1 MTSSDWIRSALE
13 DAGAVFRAT
22 AASCGAEIEAAAG
35 SVVETL
41 KRGDKVLL
49 CGNGGSAADAQHF
62 ATEMTVKMKRLRSP
76 MAAIALTTNS
86 SLLTAQANDLGFET
100 VFARQIESLGRP
112 GDILLAI
119 STSGMSP
126 NILSAVAAA
135 RQMGIKVI
143 GLTGCGGGKVAASSD
158 IAITIPSDDIPRVQE
173 AHIAVCHLICE
184 YAEATLYG
192 GRKPAPGRGNGA
204 KP

>member
-1 MTSSDWIRSALE
+1 VKSGDWVKSSLE
-13 DAGAVFRAT
+13 AAGGVFRAT
-22 AASCGAEIEAAAG
+22 AVSCQAAIEEAAD
-35 SVVETL
+35 VVTEAL

-62 ATEMTVKMKRLRSP
+62 ATEMTVKMKQVRSP

-86 SLLTAQANDLGFET
+86 SLLTAQANDLGFDT
-100 VFARQIESLGRP
+100 VFSRQIESLGRA
-112 GDILLAI
+112 GDVLVAI

-126 NILSAVAAA
+126 NILSAVTAA

-143 GLTGCGGGKVAASSD
+143 GLTGCGGGKVAAMSD
-158 IAITIPSDDIPRVQE
+158 IAITIPSDEAPRIQE

-184 YAEATLYG
+184 FAEAALYG
-192 GRKPAPGRGNGA
+192 GR
-204 KP
+204 